1 MTLVRV
7 LIVAACLPLLLPTGF
22 CLCKLGIAHHPEPL
36 LAGDSHPNS
45 DDDHAPGCPG
55 SHGADQL
62 KWIEP
67 LEFSILSEPPTEL
80 LMLLPLSAYVAFVIL
95 LIIFASWLSD
105 RISRETKTHDH
116 PGMCIDEFVGF
127 FVTMIAAPAGWIW
140 ILAGFLLFRLF
151 DIWTKY
157 C

>member
-22 CLCKLGIAHHPEPL
+22 CLCKLGIAHHPESM
-36 LAGDSHPNS
+36 LAGDSHPDS

-67 LEFSILSEPPTEL
+67 LEFSILSEPPAEL
-80 LMLLPLSAYVAFVIL
+80 LMLLPLALESRAILPQDHEGPWPSAPPLFLTNCSFVI
-95 LIIFASWLSD
+95 
-105 RISRETKTHDH
+105 
-116 PGMCIDEFVGF
+116 
-127 FVTMIAAPAGWIW
+127 
-140 ILAGFLLFRLF
+140 
-151 DIWTKY
+151 
-157 C
+157 